1 MGFRLRAE
9 GVGREGQGR
18 RGEGEEPLET
28 TAEQSTRRKWR
39 LLGVSEMVTRTV
51 TLGGLQIT
59 LRGGNGVDAV
69 SGVGMGSKV
78 WSASGAEGVGTAGGG
93 GVTLWVLRIIRP
105 NPFWL
110 SDCIHFFQKLTLVK
124 YF

>member
-1 MGFRLRAE
+1 MGLRLRAE
-9 GVGREGQGR
+9 GVGREWQGR

-78 WSASGAEGVGTAGGG
+78 WSASGAEGVGTA
-93 GVTLWVLRIIRP
+93 
-105 NPFWL
+105 
-110 SDCIHFFQKLTLVK
+110 
-124 YF
+124 